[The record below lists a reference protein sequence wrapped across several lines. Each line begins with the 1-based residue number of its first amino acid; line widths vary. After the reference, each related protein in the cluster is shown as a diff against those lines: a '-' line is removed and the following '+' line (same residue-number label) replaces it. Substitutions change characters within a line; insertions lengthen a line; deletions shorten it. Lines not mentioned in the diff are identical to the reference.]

1 MGGVGDIYWICKKEK
16 KKIGLITPVELKD
29 DGHTAEG
36 CTTSSCL
43 DKKKGDSEV
52 NAFWIWV
59 LGFDGTNQ
67 M

>member
-1 MGGVGDIYWICKKEK
+1 MGGDIYWICKKEK

-52 NAFWIWV
+52 NV
-59 LGFDGTNQ
+59 SEQ
-67 M
+67 EY